1 MSTHSELLTVTEAAA
16 VAGVTV
22 RDVNRVIDEHIV
34 PERFYSVKGGRWLK
48 SDACA
53 FVRFYFVAEH
63 KLTAH
68 ERTHVIY
75 ALSTAK
81 PQSWTY
87 EDAFL
92 TVRLEPF
99 FEATEAQHE
108 RLMQARD
115 LVIEDPEILS
125 GAPVIRGTRIPV
137 YDVAASVAAG
147 VGSDRLKEAYPGLNN
162 TQIELA
168 SLYAE
173 ANPPRGRPKRVHSV
187 PPGLRVALERKAARR
202 RLLSHERRV
211 DENHR

>member
-1 MSTHSELLTVTEAAA
+1 MFTHSELLTVTEAAA

-34 PERFYSVKGGRWLK
+34 PERFYIVKGGRWLK

-53 FVRFYFVAEH
+53 FVRFYFRAAP
-63 KLTAH
+63 KLTAD

-75 ALSTAK
+75 SISTAK

-87 EDAFL
+87 EDEFL
-92 TVRLEPF
+92 TVHLETF
-99 FEATEAQHE
+99 FKATEAQHR
-108 RLMQARD
+108 RLMRARE
-115 LVIEDPEILS
+115 LVIEDPDILR

-147 VGSDRLKEAYPGLNN
+147 AGPDRLKSAYPGLDD

-173 ANPPRGRPKRVHSV
+173 ANPPRGRPKRNHATS
-187 PPGLRVALERKAARR
+187 PDLRLISEHKVARR
-202 RLLSHERRV
+202 RPA
-211 DENHR
+211 